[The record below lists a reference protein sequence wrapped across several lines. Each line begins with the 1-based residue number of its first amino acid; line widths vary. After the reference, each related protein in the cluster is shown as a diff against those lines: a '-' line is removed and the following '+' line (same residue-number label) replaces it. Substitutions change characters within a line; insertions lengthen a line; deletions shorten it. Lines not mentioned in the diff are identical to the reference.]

1 MNANLA
7 TASLGD
13 DTSSAPLPQQHVP
26 EQHDLQGTQGQYT
39 YSSSSISEFYSS
51 DGRSQLSM
59 GNVSGVPAALYN
71 SFADA
76 PLDTANINVQQFAA
90 FA

>member
-7 TASLGD
+7 TTSPGD
-13 DTSSAPLPQQHVP
+13 DASASPLPQRHVP
-26 EQHDLQGTQGQYT
+26 DQHDLQGTQGQYT
-39 YSSSSISEFYSS
+39 YSSSEFYSP
-51 DGRSQLSM
+51 DGCA
-59 GNVSGVPAALYN
+59 SGVPAALYN

-76 PLDTANINVQQFAA
+76 PLDTTCLSNVNVQPFAA